1 MGFRSKSQSAEN
13 CHSGIHLFSL
23 KDFIY
28 NQYLYLLILSQ
39 CSKLLLE
46 THPFAFYPSKFALI
60 TDILDNF
67 GRMVF
72 ERIAEKGDI
81 R

>member
-1 MGFRSKSQSAEN
+1 M
-13 CHSGIHLFSL
+13 
-23 KDFIY
+23 
-28 NQYLYLLILSQ
+28 
-39 CSKLLLE
+39 
-46 THPFAFYPSKFALI
+46 FYPSKFALI

-72 ERIAEKGDI
+72 ERIAEKGEI